1 MCMQNLTVL
10 QERCKDPALSVR
22 KQALQSL
29 TDLLDNLPQ
38 NKVIQRCVSCSYLHA
53 GFILVLG
60 ERASQISV
68 GITDICA
75 SPICL

>member
-38 NKVIQRCVSCSYLHA
+38 NKVIQRCVAVIYMR
-53 GFILVLG
+53 VLF
-60 ERASQISV
+60 
-68 GITDICA
+68 
-75 SPICL
+75 